1 LQQITRAART
11 GNDGEMISEDAVR
24 VSIVV
29 ACRNENEHIRKL
41 LESLLAQEMGDISW
55 EAIIADGMSE
65 DGTRAVLEE
74 YGNRY
79 SQLRFVDNPGRMV
92 STGLN
97 AAIRAA
103 RGEIIIRLDAHTSY
117 AADYCQRCVETLE
130 STGADN
136 VGGPAR
142 TRATGAAPRAV
153 AAAYHSRFSTGGGKF
168 HDVNYEGWVDT
179 LPYGCWR
186 KAMLQRLGLFDE
198 TLVRNQDDELNLRL
212 IRAGGKIWQNPA
224 IVSWYSPRPNFSS
237 LFHQYFQYGFW
248 KVAVIRKHR
257 LPASW
262 RHVAPIA
269 FVLTNFLLLATMAVS
284 KLAGQSQILA
294 TTTVLWLGLIA
305 LYAIAILTASLF
317 AARRHGWSTLPYL
330 PAVFATYH
338 LSYGLGFT
346 AGMRWYVSGSTDAM
360 HGQSV
365 FTRITR

>member
-1 LQQITRAART
+1 
-11 GNDGEMISEDAVR
+11 MISEDAVR

-29 ACRNENEHIRKL
+29 ACRNESKHIR
-41 LESLLAQEMGDISW
+41 SLLDSLLSQEMTGISW
-55 EAIIADGMSE
+55 EAIIADGMSD

-74 YGNRY
+74 YGGRY
-79 SQLRFVDNPGRMV
+79 RELRFVDNPGRMV

-97 AAIRAA
+97 TAIGAA
-103 RGEIIIRLDAHTSY
+103 RGEIIIRMDAHTSY
-117 AADYCQRCVETLE
+117 APDYCQRCVQTLE
-130 STGADN
+130 RTGADN

-142 TRATGAAPRAV
+142 TRARGAAAQAV

-168 HDVNYEGWVDT
+168 HDVNYEGFVDT

-186 KAMLQRLGLFDE
+186 KATLKRLGMFDE
-198 TLVRNQDDELNLRL
+198 ALVRNQDDELNLRL

-224 IVSWYSPRPNFSS
+224 IVSWYSPRANLSS

-257 LPASW
+257 LPGSW

-269 FVLTNFLLLATMAVS
+269 FILTNFLLLATMAVS
-284 KLAGQSQILA
+284 KIAGESQIFAA
-294 TTTVLWLGLIA
+294 TAVLWWALIA
-305 LYAIAILTASLF
+305 AYAIAVLTASVF
-317 AARRHGWSTLPYL
+317 AAKRHGWATLPYL
-330 PAVFATYH
+330 PVVFATYH
-338 LSYGLGFT
+338 FSYGLGFA
-346 AGMRWYVSGSTDAM
+346 AGMRWYLSESTATM